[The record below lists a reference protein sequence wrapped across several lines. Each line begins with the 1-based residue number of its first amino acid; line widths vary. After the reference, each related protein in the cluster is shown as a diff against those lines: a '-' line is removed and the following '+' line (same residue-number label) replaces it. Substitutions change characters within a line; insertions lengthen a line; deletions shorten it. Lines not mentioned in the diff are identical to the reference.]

1 MAISKQTMGV
11 FYAVVTVSIW
21 VSFIVVARAMAHKT
35 LTPFDIG
42 FVRFIAAAIVL
53 VPWGWYLVRK
63 QRSEDRARKENA
75 DSLQPSPSSQTCD
88 VNPALLLGEGRNG
101 WLGISPYSFK
111 LSALIGLFAAI
122 GYSCFAYSGFF
133 FAPAAHASVLMPG
146 MLPLW
151 TAMLAFFFLG
161 TPITARRAVGLALI
175 ACAALL
181 VGGTSIVKSFGTGD
195 VWKGDLLFLAA
206 SFCWGTY
213 TMLAR
218 KYQLS
223 AIPATIAVSVFA
235 LVTYVPV
242 YGALAF
248 TKTIHT
254 QLFAAPWSEI
264 LLQGFLQGILSVVI
278 SGITF
283 VKMVEIFGP
292 VRSTMITSVVPPLSA
307 LCAVIFLGEPLG
319 WNLIVG
325 LALTT
330 IGIVFGVKSVASSA
344 PANVVAAR

>member
-1 MAISKQTMGV
+1 MATPKQTIGA
-11 FYAVVTVSIW
+11 FYAIITVSIW
-21 VSFIVVARAMAHKT
+21 VSFIIVARAMAHKT

-42 FVRFIAAAIVL
+42 FVRFIAAALVL
-53 VPWGWYLVRK
+53 VPWGIWWVREEK
-63 QRSEDRARKENA
+63 KKNPKA
-75 DSLQPSPSSQTCD
+75 QT
-88 VNPALLLGEGRNG
+88 
-101 WLGISPYSFK
+101 WLGVSPLSFK
-111 LSALIGLFAAI
+111 TSAIIGVFAGI

-133 FAPAAHASVLMPG
+133 YAPAAHASVLMPG

-151 TAMLAFFFLG
+151 TAMLAFIFLN
-161 TPITARRAVGLALI
+161 TPITPRRGVGLALI

-181 VGGTSIVKSFGTGD
+181 VGGMSVAKSLGTGD
-195 VWKGDLLFLAA
+195 TWKGDVLFLCA

-218 KYQLS
+218 KYALG
-223 AIPATIAVSVFA
+223 AIQATIAVSVFA

-242 YGALAF
+242 YGVLAF
-248 TKTIHT
+248 TRTIHT

-283 VKMVEIFGP
+283 VKMVEHFGP
-292 VRSTMITSVVPPLSA
+292 VRSTMITSVTPPLSA
-307 LCAVIFLGEPLG
+307 IGAVAFLGEPLH

-325 LALTT
+325 LILATV
-330 IGIVFGVKSVASSA
+330 GIVFGVKSVTPTSQSTATA
-344 PANVVAAR
+344 VGAAR

>member
-1 MAISKQTMGV
+1 MTFSKQTVGI
-11 FYAVVTVSIW
+11 FYAVVKVSIR

-63 QRSEDRARKENA
+63 QRVEQPNA
-75 DSLQPSPSSQTCD
+75 ET
-88 VNPALLLGEGRNG
+88 
-101 WLGISPYSFK
+101 WLGVSPYPFK
-111 LSALIGLFAAI
+111 RAALIGIFAAI

-133 FAPAAHASVLMPG
+133 YAPAAHASVLMPG

-161 TPITARRAVGLALI
+161 TPITGRRAIGLALI
-175 ACAALL
+175 AIAALL
-181 VGGTSIVKSFGTGD
+181 VGGTSVVKTLGTGD
-195 VWKGDLLFLAA
+195 TWKGDILFLCA

-218 KYQLS
+218 KYQLG
-223 AIPATIAVSVFA
+223 AIQATIAVSVFA
-235 LVTYVPV
+235 LVTYVPI
-242 YGALAF
+242 YGVLAF

-283 VKMVEIFGP
+283 VKMVETFGP
-292 VRSTMITSVVPPLSA
+292 VRSTMITSVTPPLSA
-307 LCAVIFLGEPLG
+307 LGAVVFLGEPLG
-319 WNLIVG
+319 WTLVLG
-325 LALTT
+325 LVLATV
-330 IGIVFGVKSVASSA
+330 GIVFGVKSVALPTPV
-344 PANVVAAR
+344 PANTATQR

>member
-1 MAISKQTMGV
+1 VLLNIDNRCMALPKQTIGV

-21 VSFIVVARAMAHKT
+21 VSFIIVARAMAHKT

-42 FVRFIAAAIVL
+42 FVRFIAAALVL
-53 VPWGWYLVRK
+53 VPWGIWWVRK
-63 QRSEDRARKENA
+63 EKEKNPNA
-75 DSLQPSPSSQTCD
+75 PT
-88 VNPALLLGEGRNG
+88 
-101 WLGISPYSFK
+101 WLGVSPLSFK
-111 LSALIGLFAAI
+111 TSAIIGVFAGI

-151 TAMLAFFFLG
+151 TAMLAFVFLK
-161 TPITARRAVGLALI
+161 TPIPPRRAVGLALI

-181 VGGTSIVKSFGTGD
+181 VGGMSVATSLGTGD
-195 VWKGDLLFLAA
+195 TWKGDVLFLCA

-218 KYQLS
+218 KYALG
-223 AIPATIAVSVFA
+223 AIQATIAVSVFA

-248 TKTIHT
+248 THTIHT

-283 VKMVEIFGP
+283 VKMVEHFGP
-292 VRSTMITSVVPPLSA
+292 VRSTMITSVTPPLSA
-307 LCAVIFLGEPLG
+307 IGAVVFLGEPLH
-319 WNLIVG
+319 WNLVVG
-325 LALTT
+325 LILAT
-330 IGIVFGVKSVASSA
+330 IGIVFGVKSVT
-344 PANVVAAR
+344 PVAQTAR

>member
-1 MAISKQTMGV
+1 MAFSKQTIGV

-63 QRSEDRARKENA
+63 QRRES
-75 DSLQPSPSSQTCD
+75 
-88 VNPALLLGEGRNG
+88 PALER

-133 FAPAAHASVLMPG
+133 YAPAAHASVLMPG

-161 TPITARRAVGLALI
+161 TPITPRRAVGLALI
-175 ACAALL
+175 ALAAVL
-181 VGGTSIVKSFGTGD
+181 VGGTSIVQSFGAGD

-218 KYQLS
+218 KYSLS

-242 YGALAF
+242 YGVLAF
-248 TKTIHT
+248 TQTIHT

-283 VKMVEIFGP
+283 VKMVEHFGP
-292 VRSTMITSVVPPLSA
+292 VRSTMITSVTPPMSA

-319 WNLIVG
+319 WNLVIG
-325 LALTT
+325 LVLTT
-330 IGIVFGVKSVASSA
+330 IGIVFGVKSVAPSA
-344 PANVVAAR
+344 TANVATAR

>member
-1 MAISKQTMGV
+1 MALSKQSIGIG
-11 FYAVVTVSIW
+11 YAVITVGIW

-42 FVRFIAAAIVL
+42 FVRFIAAALVL
-53 VPWGWYLVRK
+53 VPWGIYLVRK
-63 QRSEDRARKENA
+63 QRRARSAQN
-75 DSLQPSPSSQTCD
+75 QPSNSAASGLSEAGSS
-88 VNPALLLGEGRNG
+88 
-101 WLGISPYSFK
+101 WLGMSPLSFK
-111 LSALIGLFAAI
+111 TSAIIGLFAGI

-161 TPITARRAVGLALI
+161 TPITGQRAIGLGLI
-175 ACAALL
+175 AIAALL
-181 VGGTSIVKSFGTGD
+181 VGGTSVIKTLGTGD
-195 VWKGDLLFLAA
+195 TWKGDILFLCA

-218 KYQLS
+218 KYQLG
-223 AIPATIAVSVFA
+223 AIQATIAVSVFA
-235 LVTYVPV
+235 LVTYVPI
-242 YGALAF
+242 YGVLAF

-283 VKMVEIFGP
+283 VKMVETFGP
-292 VRSTMITSVVPPLSA
+292 VRSTMITSVTPPLSA
-307 LCAVIFLGEPLG
+307 LGAVVFLGEPLG
-319 WNLIVG
+319 WTLILG
-325 LALTT
+325 LALAT
-330 IGIVFGVKSVASSA
+330 IGIVFGVKSVAPPLAASA
-344 PANVVAAR
+344 GVAR

>member
-1 MAISKQTMGV
+1 MAFSKQTIGV
-11 FYAVVTVSIW
+11 AAAIVTVSIW

-42 FVRFIAAAIVL
+42 FVRFIAAALVL
-53 VPWGWYLVRK
+53 VPWGIYLVRK
-63 QRSEDRARKENA
+63 QRLE
-75 DSLQPSPSSQTCD
+75 
-88 VNPALLLGEGRNG
+88 NPASET
-101 WLGISPYSFK
+101 WLGVSPLSFK
-111 LSALIGLFAAI
+111 TSAIIGLFAGI

-161 TPITARRAVGLALI
+161 TPITKRRAIGLGLL

-181 VGGTSIVKSFGTGD
+181 VGGASVIETLGTGD
-195 VWKGDLLFLAA
+195 TWKGDVLFLCA

-218 KYQLS
+218 KYQLG
-223 AIPATIAVSVFA
+223 AIQATIAVSVFA
-235 LVTYVPV
+235 LVTYVPM
-242 YGALAF
+242 YGVLAL
-248 TKTIHT
+248 THTIHT

-264 LLQGFLQGILSVVI
+264 TLQGFLQGILSVVI

-283 VKMVEIFGP
+283 VKMVETFGP

-307 LCAVIFLGEPLG
+307 IGAVVFHGEPLH

-325 LALTT
+325 LILATV
-330 IGIVFGVKSVASSA
+330 GIVFGVKSVT
-344 PANVVAAR
+344 PAAAR

>member
-1 MAISKQTMGV
+1 MTFSKQTMGV
-11 FYAVVTVSIW
+11 FYALVTVSIW

-63 QRSEDRARKENA
+63 QRIEEPKAE
-75 DSLQPSPSSQTCD
+75 T
-88 VNPALLLGEGRNG
+88 
-101 WLGISPYSFK
+101 WLGVSPYSFK
-111 LSALIGLFAAI
+111 RSALIGLFAAI

-151 TAMLAFFFLG
+151 TAMQAFVFLK
-161 TPITARRAVGLALI
+161 TPIPPRRAVGLALI

-181 VGGTSIVKSFGTGD
+181 VGGMSIVQSLGSGE

-218 KYQLS
+218 KYALG
-223 AIPATIAVSVFA
+223 AIQATIAVSVFA
-235 LVTYVPV
+235 LVTYVPI

-248 TKTIHT
+248 TQTIHT

-283 VKMVEIFGP
+283 VKMVEHFGP
-292 VRSTMITSVVPPLSA
+292 VRSTMITSVTPPLSA
-307 LCAVIFLGEPLG
+307 IGAVVFLNEPLH

-325 LALTT
+325 LILAT
-330 IGIVFGVKSVASSA
+330 IGIVFGVKSVAPSATANVA
-344 PANVVAAR
+344 PAR